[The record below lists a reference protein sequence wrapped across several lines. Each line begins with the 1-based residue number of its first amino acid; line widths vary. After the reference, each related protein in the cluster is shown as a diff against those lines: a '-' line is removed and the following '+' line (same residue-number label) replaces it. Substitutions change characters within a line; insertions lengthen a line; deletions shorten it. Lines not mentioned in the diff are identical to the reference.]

1 MVLMTALPRRRQTS
15 CLVMLLGCLIVYAMF
30 IISQSTQYVTFGTAI
45 SDKPTTHKLQT
56 VIPTTGRRSPS
67 RTSDQELRQDDQA
80 QNEINK
86 QSDVIRTEYSAIS
99 ASGTILEEKN
109 TEALPTISEETEP
122 ERQIKLQEE
131 TPLSIS
137 NHATTNA
144 TSTADQAVTLELE
157 DDRIDSVAWS
167 KLNIAVYMTSHL
179 SEKHLKFLHQCW
191 PYASGYLPLLQNSHL
206 ILYTSAEP
214 PQDALDRMQFKSV
227 TVRRY
232 VDPPSGGNETEGD
245 YVKQMGAKRAMVDPF
260 LKENRWFDG
269 YDWVI
274 RLNPDVLIRRDTW
287 IRQTMLNTSVD
298 GIFVDFSSRR
308 VARLHSDF
316 YAFRPSV
323 ANDTALIDNFH
334 KRLSAE
340 MHLYSGFTDS
350 IRRKRVAWLPG
361 ARTRRNWARLIGIE
375 SPVIHFHP
383 YFKKCPH
390 YFNATYEDIY

>member
-1 MVLMTALPRRRQTS
+1 MVLMTVAPRRRRTS
-15 CLVMLLGCLIVYAMF
+15 CMIVLLGCLIVYTLF
-30 IISQSTQYVTFGTAI
+30 ICSHSTPQVTSGTTI

-56 VIPTTGRRSPS
+56 VIPTTSRRSPS
-67 RTSDQELRQDDQA
+67 RTSDQELRHDDQV
-80 QNEINK
+80 QNELITAPE
-86 QSDVIRTEYSAIS
+86 VIITEHSAIS
-99 ASGTILEEKN
+99 ASDPILEEEN
-109 TEALPTISEETEP
+109 NEALPTISKETDP
-122 ERQIKLQEE
+122 ETQILQEE
-131 TPLSIS
+131 NQLSVS
-137 NHATTNA
+137 SHVTSSLNQAT
-144 TSTADQAVTLELE
+144 TLELE
-157 DDRIDSVAWS
+157 DDGIDPVAWS
-167 KLNIAVYMTSHL
+167 KLKIAVFMTSHL
-179 SEKHLKFLHQCW
+179 SEKHLKFLNQCW

-232 VDPPSGGNETEGD
+232 IDPPSGGNETETEN
-245 YVKQMGAKRAMVDPF
+245 VKQMGAKRAMVDPF
-260 LKENRWFDG
+260 LKENRWFDE

-287 IRQTMLNTSVD
+287 IRQTMLNASVD
-298 GIFVDFSSRR
+298 GIFVDFSSKRT
-308 VARLHSDF
+308 ARLHSDF
-316 YAFRPSV
+316 YAFRPST
-323 ANDTALIDNFH
+323 ANDTALIDNFYT
-334 KRLSAE
+334 KPTAE
-340 MHLYSGFTDS
+340 THLYSGFIDS